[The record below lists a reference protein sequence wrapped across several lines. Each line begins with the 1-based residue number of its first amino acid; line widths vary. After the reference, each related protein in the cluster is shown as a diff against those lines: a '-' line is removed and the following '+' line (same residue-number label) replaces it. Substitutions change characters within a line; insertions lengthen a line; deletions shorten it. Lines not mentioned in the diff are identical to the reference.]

1 MGKIKLLLDVVEDME
16 TLGQR
21 LKAAADSFCHLAHSV
36 KTVAQ
41 AFRENEPKKEALP
54 APAAP
59 KKEKP
64 LTDADVR
71 AVLQPRIPL
80 IGRETVQE
88 LIRKYGAP
96 KLTEVDHSKYPALV
110 AEAKAMVS
118 DEELEAYLAEQEEI
132 RRKQNAT

>member
-1 MGKIKLLLDVVEDME
+1 MSKIKLLLDVVEDME
-16 TLGQR
+16 GLGQC
-21 LKAAADSFCHLAHSV
+21 LKATADKFCHLAGSI

-41 AFRENEPKKEALP
+41 AFRENASKKETPP
-54 APAAP
+54 ASVAP
-59 KKEKP
+59 QKDKP

-80 IGRETVQE
+80 IGRDTVQE

-96 KLTEVDHSKYPALV
+96 KLTEVDHSKYPAMV

-118 DEELEAYLAEQEEI
+118 DEQLAAYLAEQEEL
-132 RRKQNAT
+132 RRKKYAT

>member
-1 MGKIKLLLDVVEDME
+1 MGKVKLLLDVVEDME
-16 TLGQR
+16 TLGQC

-41 AFRENEPKKEALP
+41 AFRENKPEKEALP

-71 AVLQPRIPL
+71 AVLQPRIDI

-110 AEAKAMVS
+110 AEAKSLVS
-118 DEELEAYLAEQEEI
+118 DEDLAAYLAEQEEI